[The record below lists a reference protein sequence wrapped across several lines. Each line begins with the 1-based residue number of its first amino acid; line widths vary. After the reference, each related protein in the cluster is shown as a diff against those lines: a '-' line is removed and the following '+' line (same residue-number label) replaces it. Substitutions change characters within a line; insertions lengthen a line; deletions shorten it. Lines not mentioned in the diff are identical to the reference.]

1 MTDSKPSILV
11 VEDEPKLRRLLEL
24 QLTDEG
30 FRVRSVDNAE
40 AGLQLAGKE
49 PFDLVLSD
57 YKLPGMTG
65 VEFLQALK
73 RVNSNLPVIIMTAY
87 GTVEAAVE
95 AMKAG
100 ASDYVL
106 KPFSLAE
113 LVLVIRKELAARELR
128 DENRALREAL
138 GKRYEYKNVVAHSGK
153 MQAVLALVE
162 RVSATNATVLLGGE
176 SGVGKD
182 LIARAIHEHSQR
194 ASGPFVKINSTAIP
208 ENLLESE
215 LFGYEKGAF
224 SGATTSKPG
233 KFELADKGTLFLD
246 EIGDVPPATQVKLL
260 RVLQDR
266 EFERLGGTKTLK
278 VDVRLIAATN
288 RDLRA
293 AIEEGAFREDL
304 YYRLNVVAIDIP
316 PLREHKE
323 DIPAL
328 ANFFLDKFARE
339 SNQPVRKLKPEVL
352 GKLIDYHWPGNVRE
366 LENIITR
373 AATLAPGDVLDA
385 ADIHFDSESPSRRAG
400 SNVSPVLPAGM
411 TLEGWEEEMI
421 REALRQANGN
431 KSQAARALGLSR
443 NALRYRLSK
452 MGVPDPDDGAEPAH
466 TTGPEIPRAG

>member
-1 MTDSKPSILV
+1 MTEPKPSILV

-24 QLTDEG
+24 QLADEG
-30 FRVRSVDNAE
+30 FRARAVDNAE
-40 AGLQLAGKE
+40 SGLQLAGKE
-49 PFDLVLSD
+49 PFDLVVSD

-65 VEFLQALK
+65 VELLHALK
-73 RVNSNLPVIIMTAY
+73 RINANLPVVIMTAY

-138 GKRYEYKNVVAHSGK
+138 GKRYEYNNVVAQSGK

-162 RVSATNATVLLGGE
+162 RVAATNATVLLGGE

-266 EFERLGGTKTLK
+266 EFERLGGTRTIK

-328 ANFFLDKFARE
+328 ANFFLEKFARE
-339 SNQPVRKLKPEVL
+339 SNQPVRTLKPEAL
-352 GKLIDYHWPGNVRE
+352 RKLIDYHWPGNVRE
-366 LENIITR
+366 LENIVTR
-373 AATLAPGDVLDA
+373 AATLAANAVLDA
-385 ADIHFDSESPSRRAG
+385 GDIHFDSESSSRRSGA
-400 SNVSPVLPAGM
+400 SLSPVLPPGM
-411 TLEGWEEEMI
+411 TIEKWEEEMI

-452 MGVPDPDDGAEPAH
+452 MGVPDPDDAAEPAQ
-466 TTGPEIPRAG
+466 